1 MASEDGTATGV
12 AGASDRP
19 IRVVDAP
26 AARRY
31 EAYLGESPTGESPA
45 GESPAGFAEYRLT
58 PGRITFIHTVVD
70 PAFEGRGV
78 GSALVRGAL
87 ADARGRGLSVIPICP
102 FFKAYLRRHPEVAD
116 IVLQGPGDRPE
127 AGA

>member
-31 EAYLGESPTGESPA
+31 EAYL